1 MVHDEFKTLEE
12 EEGKAKKNTI
22 LSVLLLIFSFFGF
35 LDTLYLS
42 VKEILASP
50 VSCFI
55 FQGCSQVLGSSYS
68 KIFGLPLSFYGLIFY
83 LAIFVLTIRYLESKK
98 EKIIK
103 WIFGLSILGILCAV
117 YFLILQ
123 FAVIRAECVYCLF
136 SVFNSTIIFVVS
148 FVGFKRK

>member
-83 LAIFVLTIRYLESKK
+83 LAIFVLTIRYLELK
-98 EKIIK
+98 
-103 WIFGLSILGILCAV
+103 
-117 YFLILQ
+117 
-123 FAVIRAECVYCLF
+123 
-136 SVFNSTIIFVVS
+136 NSTRNAGIIFS
-148 FVGFKRK
+148 AMWMSGKKLSAGWEDGRT